1 MDKILSQNSSRLWMR
16 VWQLVGLGLL
26 LYGAD
31 HLIFIAILNL
41 ETVDL
46 ASRFVQGCLGLAS
59 WGFGIACLKRARKH
73 KTVAAQQLIAR
84 DTRPPVLYLRSF
96 GDESTAG
103 RVVGGGHLL
112 FSGWTLGFS
121 TEEEQLS
128 SAFSATG
135 PFITI
140 GKPGEKLP
148 ELGAALTY
156 VGDDQWQD
164 VIAQE
169 MARAA
174 LVVLRVGET
183 EGLSWEVRTATQQ
196 VKPERLVLLISPNPK
211 RYERFREMTQEY
223 FPGGLPGCSGWT
235 TKTSFGSLKGLIYF
249 DADWTPRLVEL
260 AVPRF
265 RRNVRKPLVP
275 ALKTALIPVFQQ
287 LNIQSP
293 PVPINWSFTIF
304 QFVWHA
310 VQVLTLLFFFWIIAQ
325 SVWQRL
331 F

>member
-96 GDESTAG
+96 GDDSTAG

-128 SAFSATG
+128 SAFSAIG
-135 PFITI
+135 PFIAI

-148 ELGAALTY
+148 ELGAVEPTSM
-156 VGDDQWQD
+156 
-164 VIAQE
+164 
-169 MARAA
+169 MASGRTLLRRKWRA
-174 LVVLRVGET
+174 
-183 EGLSWEVRTATQQ
+183 
-196 VKPERLVLLISPNPK
+196 
-211 RYERFREMTQEY
+211 
-223 FPGGLPGCSGWT
+223 
-235 TKTSFGSLKGLIYF
+235 
-249 DADWTPRLVEL
+249 
-260 AVPRF
+260 
-265 RRNVRKPLVP
+265 RR
-275 ALKTALIPVFQQ
+275 
-287 LNIQSP
+287 S
-293 PVPINWSFTIF
+293 WSFAWAKRKVYPGR
-304 QFVWHA
+304 FVRQHNK
-310 VQVLTLLFFFWIIAQ
+310 
-325 SVWQRL
+325 
-331 F
+331 

>member
-1 MDKILSQNSSRLWMR
+1 MDKPISRNKSRLWMR
-16 VWQLVGLGLL
+16 VWQVVGLGLL
-26 LYGAD
+26 IYGAD
-31 HLIFIAILNL
+31 HLVLITILNL
-41 ETVDL
+41 EQFDL
-46 ASRFVQGCLGLAS
+46 ATRFIQGCFGLVAWGLA
-59 WGFGIACLKRARKH
+59 IACFKRARKH
-73 KTVAAQQLIAR
+73 KIVAAQKLIAH

-96 GDESTAG
+96 GDDSTAG

-128 SAFSATG
+128 SAFSAIG
-135 PFITI
+135 PFIAI

-148 ELGAALTY
+148 ELGAARTY
-156 VGDDQWQD
+156 VNDDQWQD

-304 QFVWHA
+304 QFVWRGI
-310 VQVLTLLFFFWIIAQ
+310 QVFAFLFFFWIIAQ

>member
-1 MDKILSQNSSRLWMR
+1 MDKILSQNRSRLWMR

-31 HLIFIAILNL
+31 HLIFIAILNS
-41 ETVDL
+41 ESVDL

-59 WGFGIACLKRARKH
+59 WGLGIACLKRARKH

-84 DTRPPVLYLRSF
+84 DTRPPVLYLRPF
-96 GDESTAG
+96 RDDSTAG

-112 FSGWTLGFS
+112 LSGWTLGFS
-121 TEEEQLS
+121 TEEEQMGAVLN
-128 SAFSATG
+128 AIG
-135 PFITI
+135 PFIAI

-148 ELGAALTY
+148 ELGAARTY
-156 VGDDQWQD
+156 VSDDQWQD
-164 VIAQE
+164 AIAQE

-183 EGLSWEVRTATQQ
+183 EGLSWEVRTATEQ
-196 VKPERLVLLISPNPK
+196 VRPERLVLLIPANPK

-223 FPGGLPGCSGWT
+223 FPGGLPKCSGWT
-235 TKTSFGSLKGLIYF
+235 TKGSFGSLKGLIYF
-249 DADWTPRLVEL
+249 ESDWTPRLVEL
-260 AVPRF
+260 TIPRF

-275 ALKTALIPVFQQ
+275 ALKTALIPVFRQ
-287 LNIQSP
+287 LNIQSS

-310 VQVLTLLFFFWIIAQ
+310 IQVLTLVFFFWIIAQ
-325 SVWQRL
+325 AVWQRL